1 MATTISFINV
11 KGGVGKTTIIFNLAH
26 ALQKLGKKIL
36 LIDMDLQENLSDKAI
51 ANPKSVEQ
59 TVYDLLRNDNLAVDQ
74 CIYETHVEGV
84 QIIPSELEIVR
95 IKKELDP
102 ASNPEI
108 LFRLRDKIDTV
119 KSGYDYIFIDLHPDV
134 DMLTTMALVASD
146 KYVIPIK
153 SDGDSIKGLKIVDEY
168 VGNLFKI
175 NNNLKELGILI
186 TDYDKRTALA
196 KDLYDGMKKLV
207 GERLMKSIIGRNVAI
222 TAAAVERKT
231 IFQYDSRQSGCQS
244 FLTLAQEIVQKCEGV
259 ELVTRNKEVNHH
271 G

>member
-11 KGGVGKTTIIFNLAH
+11 KGGVGKTTIILNVAH

-51 ANPKSVEQ
+51 ADPKSVNH
-59 TVYDLLRNDNLAVDQ
+59 TIYDLLREENLAIDM
-74 CIYETHVEGV
+74 CIYDTQLEGV

-102 ASNPEI
+102 ASNPET
-108 LFRLRDKIDTV
+108 LFRLRDKIETV
-119 KSGYDYIFIDLHPDV
+119 KSSYDYILIDLHPDV
-134 DMLTTMALVASD
+134 DMLTTLALIASD
-146 KYVIPIK
+146 KYMIPIK
-153 SDGDSIKGLKIVDEY
+153 SDADSIKGLKIVDEY
-168 VGNLFKI
+168 VGNLCKI
-175 NNNLKELGILI
+175 NNNLKELGVII

-196 KDLYDGMKKLV
+196 KNFYEGMEKLV

-244 FLTLAQEIVQKCEGV
+244 FLNLAKEIVQKCEGV
-259 ELVTRNKEVNHH
+259 ELGIRNKEASLH